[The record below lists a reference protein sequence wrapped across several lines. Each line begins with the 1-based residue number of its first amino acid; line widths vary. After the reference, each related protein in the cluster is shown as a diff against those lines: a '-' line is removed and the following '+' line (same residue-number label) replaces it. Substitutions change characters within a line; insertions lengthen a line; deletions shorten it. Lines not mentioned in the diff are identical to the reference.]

1 MYEPGKALTR
11 VIHPTLRVRCRS
23 PAEAH
28 HEPIHIETEAE
39 QTSAEWD
46 VSALGG
52 GQVEHY
58 QLLLAMREWH
68 EMTAFSEAKSKVA
81 EWNEQASVCN

>member
-1 MYEPGKALTR
+1 MYEPGKTLHR
-11 VIHPTLRVRCRS
+11 VIHPS

-52 GQVEHY
+52 GKVEHD